1 MRTKVIAAVLVG
13 AALLGL
19 QGFALAQDLNEHPP
33 VATPSQAQQNP
44 NAAAQYND
52 RQVAPPDSGDM
63 TGRPAPGP
71 HESGH

>member
-33 VATPSQAQQNP
+33 VATPSQTQQNP
-44 NAAAQYND
+44 NAAAQYNA
-52 RQVAPPDSGDM
+52 RQVAPANSGDV

-71 HESGH
+71 HENGH